1 VGYAGGHGIYKNPTY
16 EQVSTGKTGHA
27 ESVQIEY
34 DPDKIAYEDLLDI
47 FWSIH
52 DPTSLNR
59 QGPDV
64 GSQYRSAI
72 FYHDENQKTKAL
84 SSKKAFQK
92 GLGLKK
98 NVVTEIKVAGD
109 FYPAEEYHQQYFEK
123 KGKGWSLR

>member
-1 VGYAGGHGIYKNPTY
+1 VGYAGGHRIYKNPTY

-59 QGPDV
+59 QGPDI

-92 GLGLKK
+92 GLSLKK